1 MNYLVSRYSYVDRLL
16 DSSIARDLL
25 EDYERHWAKNQGQ
38 LQTITEEQS
47 APLQTSSEESVT
59 NNNQAS
65 HNRLTE
71 RTPLLVSPDVEQEE
85 TSDFDHGNTFDTR
98 KIVMTAIYINLTAN
112 CILLAAKIVVT
123 VMTSSVSVLAS
134 LVDAALDF
142 LSTAIIWRTT
152 RLTTKRDRFRY
163 PVGRQRLEP
172 VGVLIFSVVMVTSFF
187 QVALMALQRLTG
199 DDHSL
204 IELTLPAILIMAST
218 VAIKGLCWLWC
229 RRVNDSNVQALAQ
242 DAMTDIVFNIF
253 SIIFPL
259 GSSFHNKLASF
270 PDPLTYF
277 CSWHICKPLVSRSRR
292 RSVPFFVR
300 HFQLGEHS
308 QRAHCP
314 PHRCSRQ
321 PR

>member
-47 APLQTSSEESVT
+47 APLHTEG
-59 NNNQAS
+59 NQAG
-65 HNRLTE
+65 HTE
-71 RTPLLVSPDVEQEE
+71 RTPLLVSPHNEEE
-85 TSDFDHGNTFDTR
+85 TPGFDHDVSESR
-98 KIVMTAIYINLTAN
+98 KIVMTAIYINLIAN
-112 CILLAAKIVVT
+112 CILLGAKVAVT

-142 LSTAIIWRTT
+142 LSTAIIWSTT
-152 RLTTKRDRFRY
+152 RLTTRRDRFRY

-172 VGVLIFSVVMVTSFF
+172 VGVLIFSVVMITSFF
-187 QVALMALQRLTG
+187 QVALMSVQRLTG

-204 IELTLPAILIMAST
+204 IELTLPAIIIMAST

-259 GSSFHNKLASF
+259 GLF
-270 PDPLTYF
+270 PP
-277 CSWHICKPLVSRSRR
+277 
-292 RSVPFFVR
+292 
-300 HFQLGEHS
+300 
-308 QRAHCP
+308 
-314 PHRCSRQ
+314 
-321 PR
+321 